1 MSETT
6 AIQKYALIIEDH
18 PAWIGV
24 LSSVIAKVS
33 PELEIIGAKDVN
45 SAKQCLQE
53 YQERLELVSIDLG
66 LPVKAGETR
75 TPASNGIDLLRDL
88 LKKQPNLN
96 LAVSTGQDPKIL
108 SGLKSNI
115 LEHQG
120 GFVFIHKGLTKPLMF
135 EKFIIAK
142 SGNLDRQGIESE
154 LGEFQMKPK
163 WLEAI
168 RLAAEGYND
177 GEISRI
183 MRPKDEY
190 HKNHDKTVDNHLRNA
205 GRVLGLFDDNT
216 ELLSFRIEESEDGK
230 LIRVP
235 IEGKSDLKD
244 KSKEKEGEFRVK
256 LINAARAASLI
267 E

>member
-6 AIQKYALIIEDH
+6 AVQKYALIVEDH

-45 SAKQCLQE
+45 SAKQLLQE
-53 YQERLELVSIDLG
+53 YQDRLELVSIDLG

-88 LKKQPNLN
+88 LKGQPNLN

-108 SGLKSNI
+108 SGLKSTI
-115 LEHQG
+115 LGHQG
-120 GFVFIHKGLTKPLMF
+120 GFVFIHKGLTKAVMF
-135 EKFIIAK
+135 EKFLIAK
-142 SGNLDRQGIESE
+142 SGNLDRRGIESE
-154 LGEFQMKPK
+154 LGEFQMKPQ
-163 WLEAI
+163 WLDAV
-168 RLAAEGYND
+168 RYAAEGYND
-177 GEISRI
+177 GEISRK
-183 MRPKDEY
+183 MRPNDEY
-190 HKNHDKTVDNHLRNA
+190 HKNHNKTIDNYLKNA
-205 GRVLGLFDDNT
+205 GGVLGLFEDNT
-216 ELLSFRIEESEDGK
+216 ELSFRIEESEDGR